1 MDLDAARSQM
11 ISQQLR
17 TWEILNER
25 VLEVM
30 GMVPRE
36 RFLPTRL
43 RDLAFADT
51 VLPIGHGERMLPPK
65 IQGRF
70 LQAVEPGADEAVLE
84 IGTGTGF
91 LTACLARLAG
101 QVHSVDIEADF
112 TARARDHLAALGIE
126 NVKLET
132 ADAMTMELTRRYD
145 VIVIE
150 GALPI
155 YDKRF
160 EVALAPGGRL
170 VVVVGPS
177 PVREVWRVTRG
188 ADGSLA
194 REVLFETDIPGLRNA
209 PRPGSF
215 VF

>member
-17 TWEILNER
+17 TWEILDER
-25 VLEVM
+25 VLAVM
-30 GMVPRE
+30 AEIPRE
-36 RFLPTRL
+36 RFVPPHLQ
-43 RDLAFADT
+43 DLAFADT

-65 IQGRF
+65 IQGRL
-70 LQAVEPGADEAVLE
+70 LQAVEPGPEDTVLE

-101 QVHSVDIEADF
+101 HVHSVDIEAGF

-126 NVKLET
+126 NIRLDT
-132 ADAMTMELTRRYD
+132 ADAMTMELNRRYD

-150 GALPI
+150 GALPV
-155 YDKRF
+155 YDRRF
-160 EVALAPGGRL
+160 EAALAPGGRL

-177 PVREVWRVTRG
+177 PVREVWRVTRA
-188 ADGSLA
+188 ADGSLG
-194 REVLFETDIPGLRNA
+194 REVLFETDIPDLRNA
-209 PRPGSF
+209 PRPGAF

>member
-1 MDLDAARSQM
+1 MDFDAARSQM

-17 TWEILNER
+17 TWEILDER

-30 GMVPRE
+30 AEVPRE
-36 RFLPTRL
+36 AFLPAHL
-43 RDLAFADT
+43 QDLAFADT
-51 VLPIGHGERMLPPK
+51 VLPIGHGESMLAPK
-65 IQGRF
+65 IQGRL
-70 LQAVEPGADEAVLE
+70 LQAVEPGPDDTVLE
-84 IGTGTGF
+84 IGTGSGF

-101 QVHSVDIEADF
+101 QVHSVDIEPEF
-112 TARARDHLAALGIE
+112 TAGARDRLAALDID
-126 NVKLET
+126 NVRLET

-160 EVALAPGGRL
+160 EAALAPGGRL
-170 VVVVGPS
+170 VVVVGAS
-177 PVREVWRVTRG
+177 PVREVWRVTRS
-188 ADGSLA
+188 ADSHLT
-194 REVLFETDIPGLRNA
+194 RETLFETDIPDLRNA
-209 PRPGSF
+209 PRPAAF